1 MSHKTNASSEE
12 REVKPRN
19 PTKQAHE
26 TNDQVNKD
34 FDRRSA
40 EAVRMA
46 LGTRACQL

>member
-1 MSHKTNASSEE
+1 MSDNTNGSSEE
-12 REVKPRN
+12 REVKSRN

-26 TNDQVNKD
+26 TDDQLKKD
-34 FDRRSA
+34 FDLRSA